1 MSNTILTPT
10 AVTRE
15 VQRVLHQ
22 QAVLSK
28 RVNRQYDDSYANSGA
43 KIGDSLKVRL
53 PNQYTVRSGK
63 TIDVQDTTESS
74 VTITMGTQKGVDM
87 NFSSKELTLD
97 LDDFSKRIIV
107 PAVSRLVSEI
117 DKDGFALYADIYNL
131 VGTAGTTPATALV
144 ALQAG
149 QKLDEYL
156 APDDGSRTMAV
167 NAAANAAMVDG
178 LKGLFH
184 AGDKLED
191 QYEKGEMGRGVLG
204 FDWYKSTLV
213 NTHTNSAG
221 TASVTVNDAAIAS
234 GDTAVTVNTTTTAYS
249 AGSVVTFAGC
259 YAVHPE
265 TKVAYPHLQQFVIV
279 SATATELTVSPAII
293 TSGATQNVSAVP
305 TNGGAVTL
313 VGAASGSYAQNL
325 AFHRDAFALVTAD
338 LEDVSKYGAWGGREV
353 MDGISIRV
361 ARQYDINNDNI
372 PCRLD
377 VLYGW
382 KTLRAQLACR
392 VTG

>member
-156 APDDGSRTMAV
+156 APDDGNRTMAV

-184 AGDKLED
+184 SGDKVES

-221 TASVTVNDAAIAS
+221 TASVTVNDASISS
-234 GDTAVTVNTTTTAYS
+234 GDTTVTVNTTTTAYS

-382 KTLRAQLACR
+382 KTIRPQLACR